1 MFRNEKLQ
9 LKKRK
14 NAALKVLLLS
24 VFVTFMCLSMLVGTT
39 YAWLTDS
46 VTSGR
51 NIIISG
57 TLDVELNYYND
68 GGQWVPADNN
78 IFADV
83 DWQPGRIY
91 YRAVQIKNN
100 GDMPIKFAFRANVT
114 DEYGSINTQ
123 GEQFYLSDSLK
134 VLQEVYSSGS
144 AVVDAMPGAGSRIDQ
159 VNTFGFGGFS
169 ELTSATE
176 GEIAGGSSKYVL
188 LTINMPMN
196 GVENSTTK
204 AGMPLP
210 KFDVQLVVMAVKGT
224 TQDSFGN
231 TAEDTANSLT
241 ATVASNKYPLDPDTL
256 LYTSTENNNTFYIV
270 ENKAGFERFVAAVNA
285 GHDFDGETIKLMDD
299 VDLEGADWPL
309 TEPFKGTFNGNG
321 KAVKNFKLNV
331 DDDGTVMP
339 LGEHVSDLTIEGL
352 TVTAGYTATV
362 SSGTAV
368 ITITH

>member
-24 VFVTFMCLSMLVGTT
+24 VFVTFMCLSMLAGTT

-51 NIIISG
+51 NTIISG

-68 GGQWVPADNN
+68 GGNWVPADDN
-78 IFADV
+78 IFANV
-83 DWQPGRIY
+83 NWQPGEVY

-123 GEQFYLSDSLK
+123 GEQFYLSDSMK

-144 AVVDAMPGAGSRIDQ
+144 TIVSEMAGAGTRIDQ
-159 VNTFGFGGFS
+159 VNTFGFNGFS

-176 GEIAGGSSKYVL
+176 GEIAGGASKYVL
-188 LTINMPMN
+188 LTINMPQSN
-196 GVENSTTK
+196 VENSTTK
-204 AGMPLP
+204 TGMPLP

-224 TQDSFGN
+224 STDSFGN
-231 TAEDTANSLT
+231 TADDTVNTLT
-241 ATVASNKYPLDPDTL
+241 ATVASHKYPLDSDTL
-256 LYTSTENNNTFYIV
+256 LYTSTENNNTVYLI
-270 ENKAGFERFVAAVNA
+270 EDKAAFDRFVTAVN
-285 GHDFDGETIKLMDD
+285 GGETFEGKTLKLMSDIN
-299 VDLEGADWPL
+299 LEGVDWPL
-309 TEPFKGTFNGNG
+309 TEPFKGTVDGNE
-321 KAVKNFKLNV
+321 KKISNFKLNV

-339 LGEHVSDLTIEGL
+339 LGSNVTNLTIEGL
-352 TVTAGYTATV
+352 TVTAGYTASV
-362 SSGTAV
+362 STGTAV